1 VVELTVFL
9 STNQTGEEFFARY
22 QGGADHFFDGDA
34 FLAPEQR
41 VYLLVTV
48 IDVESQPPVVRKRGF
63 VLHPILLLLPS
74 LLSACML
81 SQLL

>member
-1 VVELTVFL
+1 MVELTVFL

-41 VYLLVTV
+41 LYLLVTV
-48 IDVESQPPVVRKRGF
+48 IDVEAHVTGSQCACKRSGGM
-63 VLHPILLLLPS
+63 S
-74 LLSACML
+74 LNL
-81 SQLL
+81 Q